1 MEKKF
6 SLDEVNSLI
15 AKFKN
20 KKKPKII
27 SPSPPEQPS
36 MSITTNHQENEDL
49 FGL

>member
-27 SPSPPEQPS
+27 SPSPPEQPA
-36 MSITTNHQENEDL
+36 MSVTTSYQENGDL
-49 FGL
+49 